1 MRKEVKEESGGE
13 AGGEVEVGGGGAGDA
28 ASIMISRET
37 RGGFFCST
45 VFFDSTQCE
54 ILTQTENKMLQRKRR
69 LQRQKRKGF

>member
-37 RGGFFCST
+37 RGGFFLFNSFWIAHS
-45 VFFDSTQCE
+45 VRF
-54 ILTQTENKMLQRKRR
+54 
-69 LQRQKRKGF
+69 